1 MPGGVLDGEL
11 LSICDVFFNGGIQL
25 KHTSLGLG
33 PKLIP
38 PQELQGGVGGG
49 LHGDSM
55 IAEEKSGAA
64 DAGFSGSASSPSTVR
79 VHSHVLH
86 LHSGHPYK
94 TSSKF

>member
-1 MPGGVLDGEL
+1 M
-11 LSICDVFFNGGIQL
+11 
-25 KHTSLGLG
+25 KHTSLGLR

-38 PQELQGGVGGG
+38 PQELQGGG

-86 LHSGHPYK
+86 PHSGHPYK